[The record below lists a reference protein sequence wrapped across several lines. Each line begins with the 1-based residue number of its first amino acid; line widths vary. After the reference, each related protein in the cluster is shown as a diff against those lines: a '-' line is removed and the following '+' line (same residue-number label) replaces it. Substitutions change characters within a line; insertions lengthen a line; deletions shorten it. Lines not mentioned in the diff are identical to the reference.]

1 MMNPLHKLP
10 RLSSSM
16 SNWTTKKRRT
26 QRRRRRR
33 INLSAIKTQQV
44 SPSKEVPKV
53 IPFDTYKHKL
63 THPFW
68 CEYCN
73 KKGHLQE
80 YCRLALKYLPQY
92 TPTKLK
98 PNPIPKILKGERKAK
113 AEITTRKPT
122 NKSNKK
128 KQKLG
133 CIRRL
138 LR

>member
-16 SNWTTKKRRT
+16 SNWTTKRKRT
-26 QRRRRRR
+26 QRRR

-63 THPFW
+63 TQPFW

-73 KKGHLQE
+73 KKGHLRE
-80 YCRLALKYLPQY
+80 YCRLALKYLPRY

-122 NKSNKK
+122 DKSNKK
-128 KQKLG
+128 KKQNLG